1 MQLGNNSFVLFLVS
15 FAKAAYQY
23 FFCGVA
29 KAEYKVLVK
38 LHEGYAKDLICVLN

>member
-23 FFCGVA
+23 FFV
-29 KAEYKVLVK
+29 VL
-38 LHEGYAKDLICVLN
+38 LRLNIKFWSSYMRDMLRI